1 MNITYSS
8 SLCSDAI
15 KIFWV
20 KYNIKKHGNQV
31 KQIITSNAFLGKD
44 FDGFMDIL
52 MKPVTIEIFQ
62 KYFNYL
68 RLFLKLNGTRVNPCE
83 ITPQFVRV
91 ILSSYTIK
99 YYPDIMNV
107 DKQNE
112 VSKLLLGKTQSLV
125 LGIKIIN
132 SIKIAEKF
140 SFSSLK
146 CMIKFFTKCLEFRKI
161 FNEWKKIDME
171 AVICNLAKVYID
183 LEREFKDLQNSS
195 ENEELLKVTEQNFEN
210 EKKRIISKA
219 RKISPNQGIEIFNK
233 YYIFL
238 NQEID
243 LNIYKQRLSTAIET
257 NLRKAYWDLI
267 KTDMLKIPPD
277 YTKVIEL
284 LEESKSLLIQC
295 TPRRQDLINEIN
307 MNIEVDTLR
316 HYIENDVDV
325 LEFIQ
330 RMMNFILK
338 KIEEYQSQDEV
349 EGFNKFKDDFQKL
362 NSQDSTK
369 LSEVL
374 IYFFQGVM
382 PRLTFILESKRNFE
396 EWIAKNKQ

>member
-20 KYNIKKHGNQV
+20 KYNIKKYGDEV
-31 KQIITSNAFLGKD
+31 KQIITSDAFLGKD
-44 FDGFMDIL
+44 FDGFTDIL
-52 MKPVTIEIFQ
+52 MKPGTIEIFQ

-68 RLFLKLNGTRVNPCE
+68 RLFLKLNGTRVNPSE

-132 SIKIAEKF
+132 SIKIGEKF

-146 CMIKFFTKCLEFRKI
+146 CTLKFFTKCLEFRKI

-183 LEREFKDLQNSS
+183 LEREFKDLQISS
-195 ENEELLKVTEQNFEN
+195 ENEELLKITEQNFEN
-210 EKKRIISKA
+210 EKNRIISKA
-219 RKISPNQGIEIFNK
+219 RKISPKQGIEIFNK

-243 LNIYKQRLSTAIET
+243 LNIYKERLSTAIET
-257 NLRKAYWDLI
+257 NLRKSYWDLI

-349 EGFNKFKDDFQKL
+349 EGFKKFKDDFQKL

-396 EWIAKNKQ
+396 EWISKNKN